1 MMKNLHTRLAR
12 LERQSPRA
20 PAMKNIKEMSDQEL
34 LRLKEDIKEMSDEE
48 LLKLLGLP
56 PDASDEDI
64 DALAKSFE
72 QDLAGTAQK
81 EGRSDLHDW
90 PTQ

>member
-1 MMKNLHTRLAR
+1 MKNLHTRLAR

-20 PAMKNIKEMSDQEL
+20 PATKNIKEMTDQEL

-48 LLKLLGLP
+48 LLKLAGLP

-64 DALAKSFE
+64 DALAKSCE
-72 QDLAGTAQK
+72 PDLAGTARQ
-81 EGRSDLHDW
+81 ESRHDR
-90 PTQ
+90 Q